1 LRGMIESSR
10 GQYKQ
15 HGARHA
21 ENAYASLE
29 FRMEGKRHKNDLS
42 AQPSARELDAT
53 CDDH

>member
-1 LRGMIESSR
+1 MIESSR

-21 ENAYASLE
+21 ENLYALE
-29 FRMEGKRHKNDLS
+29 SRMEGKRHKNDLS
-42 AQPSARELDAT
+42 AQPRARELDAT